1 MHSCPTV
8 PLEAQRRHD
17 LRAVGET
24 PFRSFDPKKLAA
36 SVEDLSDTQR
46 ARIRAVATV
55 SARRASAKRN
65 SVGLFSGV
73 LKSRSADS
81 LLAAAGTSADD
92 VKATGST
99 CSVNSTPL
107 MRVFSRDQSEPPSA
121 NVCDVSNPFSCLPRL
136 NVRSVG
142 VAKALDEV
150 DTPLRDVISRSFT
163 PPSTHRAAHSASVAT
178 DSAYLSDSTILEN
191 ESETGQLGSQG
202 AHDCESEKCR
212 TALKNIQVRKRLFS
226 FSHGLTT
233 KTAFRYLM

>member
-8 PLEAQRRHD
+8 PHEAQRRHD

-81 LLAAAGTSADD
+81 LLAAAGASADD

-163 PPSTHRAAHSASVAT
+163 PPSTHRAAHSVAT

-233 KTAFRYLM
+233 KTAFR